1 MLANGASETLVG
13 QNFFDNYAQKF
24 INRNKILN
32 NLTRSLL
39 AGESGFAVYDYG
51 GGERLTTQY
60 LILVSNKPVFFLQ
73 IVTPTSEIYPEV
85 NNVLSIQRVKM
96 FSLLAAASTI
106 AFFVVLLRKWNI
118 ILKKEVK
125 RRTQELEDSYDE
137 MKRYLDEVLKI
148 TKGKQQ

>member
-1 MLANGASETLVG
+1 M
-13 QNFFDNYAQKF
+13 
-24 INRNKILN
+24 N
-32 NLTRSLL
+32 NSTRSLL
-39 AGESGFAVYDYG
+39 AVESGFAVYDYG
-51 GGERLTTQY
+51 RGKRLTTQY
-60 LILVSNKPVFFLQ
+60 LILVSNKAVFFLQ

>member
-1 MLANGASETLVG
+1 
-13 QNFFDNYAQKF
+13 
-24 INRNKILN
+24 
-32 NLTRSLL
+32 
-39 AGESGFAVYDYG
+39 
-51 GGERLTTQY
+51 
-60 LILVSNKPVFFLQ
+60 
-73 IVTPTSEIYPEV
+73 
-85 NNVLSIQRVKM
+85 M

-137 MKRYLDEVLKI
+137 VKRYLDEILKI